1 MASDSW
7 LSVFVSPIPI
17 TGVGRLAMLAPLA
30 LSISV
35 VYKTMRCERLRQVPA
50 SSVILCVMIL
60 FVMGLIG
67 AALLVLFRLM
77 A

>member
-1 MASDSW
+1 MTDVIAS
-7 LSVFVSPIPI
+7 LFVTPIPI
-17 TGVGRLAMLAPLA
+17 TGIGRLTMLIPLC

-35 VYKTMRCERLRQVPA
+35 VYKTMRCERLSQVPLA
-50 SSVILCVMIL
+50 AVILCITIL

-67 AALLVLFRLM
+67 VVLLLVFRML